1 MNHKIK
7 YVKTNFKNS
16 VKNWKW
22 SFKSN
27 IKAIRNFLSPK
38 NTINKGL
45 TRNLSHVKH
54 LFFHVN
60 YINFNIKY
68 YDCICR
74 KCFSKI
80 QNIQKDLIVLPDDTL
95 HLNRSNNGFYFS
107 NQQSLTEM
115 DCRRQ
120 FQREMKYSILECLFS
135 PLSFIFCYLIFI
147 KRLDGNTISVHGLL
161 LFEKI
166 CNNFC
171 ICSLKLIFS

>member
-45 TRNLSHVKH
+45 TRILSHVKH

-74 KCFSKI
+74 KCFSNI

-95 HLNRSNNGFYFS
+95 HLNRSNNGFYFV
-107 NQQSLTEM
+107 
-115 DCRRQ
+115 
-120 FQREMKYSILECLFS
+120 KSIVINGNGLSSVVSKRNEIFHSRMPFFS
-135 PLSFIFCYLIFI
+135 PFIHSIFL
-147 KRLDGNTISVHGLL
+147 LDIYKTA
-161 LFEKI
+161 
-166 CNNFC
+166 
-171 ICSLKLIFS
+171 